1 MNQKQ
6 KPPAHGSAIRGQ
18 KTDPPRS
25 KSNQKLIPDWY
36 DPEGF
41 FGSMLPP
48 IIGALIN
55 AGYDAEQAY
64 PFQARLCRRM
74 ADTLMTVCEY
84 ELSGVLRPDLAT
96 RRLP

>member
-1 MNQKQ
+1 MQTKK
-6 KPPAHGSAIRGQ
+6 KPPAQSSANRGSI
-18 KTDPPRS
+18 TDPLRRKS
-25 KSNQKLIPDWY
+25 KCEFTPDWH

-55 AGYDAEQAY
+55 AGYDSEQAY

-74 ADTLMTVCEY
+74 ADTLMTICC
-84 ELSGVLRPDLAT
+84 
-96 RRLP
+96 

>member
-1 MNQKQ
+1 MNKKQ
-6 KPPAHGSAIRGQ
+6 KPPAHGNANRGQ
-18 KTDPPRS
+18 KTDQLPS
-25 KSNQKLIPDWY
+25 KSITSHTPDWY
-36 DPEGF
+36 HPGGF

-74 ADTLMTVCEY
+74 ADTLMAICEY
-84 ELSGVLRPDLAT
+84 ERTGVLRTDLAT

>member
-1 MNQKQ
+1 MKPMQ
-6 KPPAHGSAIRGQ
+6 KPPAHGSANRGY
-18 KTDPPRS
+18 KTDQLPS
-25 KSNQKLIPDWY
+25 KSTTLNTPDWY

-84 ELSGVLRPDLAT
+84 ELSGVLRRDLAT